1 MELQKLRWME
11 RHLVLRR
18 EMIFLL
24 DQKVIT
30 ESKHW
35 QMAALCWKFLMVT
48 LMKTTLCG
56 LRTTLTEPI
65 QATRDHR
72 NVANDQRNT
81 NKALIVFYRYE
92 RKQETPHE
100 PSCCRSCR

>member
-72 NVANDQRNT
+72 NIANDQRNT

-92 RKQETPHE
+92 RK
-100 PSCCRSCR
+100 